1 MEASYQ
7 GNLKIAMEYSI
18 DLLVTSNDLK
28 IEENKLRLHVFQM
41 KASNSGNLKFFM
53 EYIFDLKVTFTDL

>member
-1 MEASYQ
+1 M
-7 GNLKIAMEYSI
+7 
-18 DLLVTSNDLK
+18 TSNDLK

-53 EYIFDLKVTFTDL
+53 EYIFDLKVTFTVL

>member
-1 MEASYQ
+1 
-7 GNLKIAMEYSI
+7 MEYSI